1 MLYDDPILKSGA
13 KIPKLGQGTWHM
25 GEDPSKES
33 QEIEAL
39 RLGITLGLNLIDT
52 AEMYANGRAESLVGK
67 ALVPFNRSDV
77 YLVSKVMPSHGTK
90 DQVIASCEASMQRLG
105 TDYLD
110 LYLLH
115 WRSSEVPLSE
125 TVKGMEELIRQGKIR
140 DWGVSNFDVQDM
152 HDLWQ
157 TGGGANCSVNQV
169 LYHVGSRGV
178 EYDLLPWLRQKRVVM
193 MAYCP
198 SAQAGTLKRDLL
210 RNPVIMQIAQAHH
223 ISVIQTLIAFS
234 MYMPDVVSIPKAS
247 TTQHVKE
254 NAQLLKLKLTRD
266 EIERINEQFPVPTRK
281 VPLDMQ

>member
-1 MLYDDPILKSGA
+1 MLYDDPRLKSGA
-13 KIPKLGQGTWHM
+13 RIPKLGQGTWHM
-25 GEDPSKES
+25 GEDPSKER

-39 RLGITLGLNLIDT
+39 RLGVTLGLNLIDT
-52 AEMYANGRAESLVGK
+52 AEMYANGRAEELVGK
-67 ALVPFNRSDV
+67 AIQPFQRTDV

-90 DQVIASCEASMQRLG
+90 EKLIQCCEDSLRRLG

-115 WRSSEVPLSE
+115 WRSAGTPLSE
-125 TVKGMEELIRQGKIR
+125 TVNGMEHLIRQGKIR

-157 TGGGANCSVNQV
+157 TGGGANCGVDQV

-178 EYDLLPWLRQKRVVM
+178 EVELLPWLRSKRVVM

-198 SAQAGTLKRDLL
+198 AAQAGALKRDLL
-210 RNPVIMQIAQAHH
+210 RNPTIVQIAQAHR
-223 ISVIQTLIAFS
+223 ISVVQVLIAFS

-247 TTQHVKE
+247 TMQHVKE
-254 NAQLLKLKLTRD
+254 NANLLKVKLTK
-266 EIERINEQFPVPTRK
+266 EEMIAISQAFPAPTTK
-281 VPLDMQ
+281 VPLDIQ

>member
-1 MLYDDPILKSGA
+1 MLYDDPRLKSGA

-25 GEDPSKES
+25 GEDPSKER

-39 RLGITLGLNLIDT
+39 RLGVTLGLNLIDT
-52 AEMYANGRAESLVGK
+52 AEMYANGRAEELVGK
-67 ALVPFNRSDV
+67 AIQPFSRSDV
-77 YLVSKVMPSHGTK
+77 YLVSKVMPSHRTK
-90 DQVIASCEASMQRLG
+90 QKLIESCEASMRRLG

-115 WRSSEVPLSE
+115 WRSPETPLSE
-125 TVKGMEELIRQGKIR
+125 TVNGMEELIRQGKIR

-157 TGGGANCSVNQV
+157 TGGGANCGVDQV
-169 LYHVGSRGV
+169 LYHAGSRGV
-178 EYDLLPWLRQKRVVM
+178 EFDLLPWLRSKRVVM

-198 SAQAGTLKRDLL
+198 AAQAGLLKRELL
-210 RNPVIMQIAQAHH
+210 RNQTIMQIAQAHR
-223 ISVIQTLIAFS
+223 ISVIQVLIAFS

-254 NAQLLKLKLTRD
+254 NAQLLKVKLTK
-266 EIERINEQFPVPTRK
+266 EEMAAISAAFPAPTHK